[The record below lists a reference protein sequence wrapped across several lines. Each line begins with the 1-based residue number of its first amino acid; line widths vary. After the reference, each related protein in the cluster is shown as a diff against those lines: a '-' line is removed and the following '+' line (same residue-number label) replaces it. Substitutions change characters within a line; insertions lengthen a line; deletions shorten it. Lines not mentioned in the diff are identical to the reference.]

1 MKLGI
6 LSWKGLSSHGYA
18 QLSLLTPYDDIET
31 TLEKLKKSLDEVHN
45 EALQNLSQETLD
57 EDDDS
62 NDAESNQFELGHC
75 INMAINKLD
84 GGETTIEF
92 YIEILRNTP
101 ELGRTIKLEQQ
112 YLGENLTNLCS

>member
-1 MKLGI
+1 MISFSRHDQVTLSDENLLLENIVKLGI

-31 TLEKLKKSLDEVHN
+31 TLEKLERALDEIHI

-75 INMAINKLD
+75 INMAINKPQLNF
-84 GGETTIEF
+84 TWRF
-92 YIEILRNTP
+92 
-101 ELGRTIKLEQQ
+101 
-112 YLGENLTNLCS
+112 